1 MLGRSLK
8 MAFWVTYDH
17 IGKLILCSLVWSIP
31 VSLFVFLA
39 LGAFATGDPSVTVA
53 VGVPCLVVGLGV
65 LMPVLSAGMCH
76 MAKVLIDK
84 RDGSVLDMFR
94 GIRRFGLRAA
104 GLGLSYVFIMACLAT
119 SVWFY
124 AAWLDGGLRWLGYA
138 LSALAL
144 WVLLFA
150 ALTTLMAFPALV
162 QKGEGLAATAKLSAL
177 LVLDNPLL
185 MVGVLLQVVGIAAVS
200 LAVPP
205 IFFFLGGAMLWVLLS
220 SVYELMA
227 RKYAV
232 LAQDTPRAVAG
243 QGPPMPLRDEEDE
256 YLNRGFRDFLF
267 PWKG

>member
-1 MLGRSLK
+1 

-17 IGKLILCSLVWSIP
+17 IGKLILCSLLWSIP

-39 LGAFATGDPSVTVA
+39 LGAFATGQPNVIASV
-53 VGVPCLVVGLGV
+53 GIPCLVLGFGV
-65 LMPVLSAGMCH
+65 LMPILSAGMCH
-76 MAKVLIDK
+76 MVKILIDK

-94 GIRRFGLRAA
+94 GIRRFWLRAA
-104 GLGLSYVFIMACLAT
+104 GLGLAYVLIAACLVT

-124 AAWLDGGLRWLGYA
+124 AVKLGGGLHWLGYT

-144 WVLLFA
+144 WALLFT
-150 ALTTLMAFPALV
+150 ALTALMAFPALV
-162 QKGEGLAATAKLSAL
+162 QKGEGLTATGKLSAL

-200 LAVPP
+200 IAIPP
-205 IFFFLGGAMLWVLLS
+205 VFFFLGGAMLWVLLS
-220 SVYELMA
+220 SVYELMS

-232 LAQDTPRAVAG
+232 LAQDTAPSG
-243 QGPPMPLRDEEDE
+243 QAPVLPVDDEKDE